1 MESSKNIEQRVV
13 ELEAHLAHQEIII
26 QDLSDGVAKQ
36 WEVIDNLLSSVRLFK
51 DKIVNLEDEAQDNYV
66 EKPPPH
72 Y

>member
-1 MESSKNIEQRVV
+1 MENRKNIEQRVV
-13 ELEAHLAHQEIII
+13 ELEAHLAHQEITI

-36 WEVIDNLLSSVRLFK
+36 WEVIDTLLGSVRLFNN
-51 DKIVNLEDEAQDNYV
+51 KIITLEEEAQANYV

>member
-1 MESSKNIEQRVV
+1 MENRKNIEQRVV
-13 ELEAHLAHQEIII
+13 ELETHLAHQEITI

-51 DKIVNLEDEAQDNYV
+51 DKIVNLEEEAQANYV
-66 EKPPPH
+66 ENPPPH